1 LLKGIKFQLN
11 PNQEK
16 TTLFQKHVGCCRKV
30 YNHFLNENIEYYQLY
45 KSFYPMYG
53 FMKEIPDLKIQ
64 FPYLR
69 EIDSQ
74 ALQSVIFDQKQAF
87 QNFFKHGRGFPKF
100 KSKHKDRSSFRVIN
114 TNDSIRFRGNQIK
127 LSKIGFVNISRAS
140 KQLKRLPPEYK
151 IKSATVSKD
160 SDQHWYVSVL
170 IECENQTHLPKLNNI
185 VGIDLGI
192 KNNYQTCYLND
203 ELEFQTID
211 NPKAYEKEF
220 LKLQRLQRQLSRK
233 TKGSMNREKAK
244 KKLAKK
250 HFRIKSIRSDFNHQL
265 SKFLITNFQMIV
277 IEDLDLNQMKEN
289 RLGRKI
295 SDLAFYQFRTFLDY
309 KSKWYGRDLVVA
321 DKWFASTKICA
332 ECGFKNTSL
341 TLSDRDYTC
350 PSCNTHLDRDENASK
365 NLYQLGA
372 HLWNTGEILD
382 SDGYT
387 WLFQ

>member
-1 LLKGIKFQLN
+1 MLITEL
-11 PNQEK
+11 
-16 TTLFQKHVGCCRKV
+16 
-30 YNHFLNENIEYYQLY
+30 
-45 KSFYPMYG
+45 
-53 FMKEIPDLKIQ
+53 PDLKVSK
-64 FPYLR
+64 PWLR
-69 EIDSQ
+69 EVDSTC
-74 ALQSVIFDQKQAF
+74 LQQILKDQKQAF

-100 KSKHKDRSSFRVIN
+100 KSKHKDRQSFRVTN
-114 TNDSIRFRGNQIK
+114 TNDTIRFRGNQIR

-170 IECENQTHLPKLNNI
+170 IECENQVHLSKLNNI

-203 ELEFQTID
+203 ELEFQTVN

-244 KKLAKK
+244 RKLAKK

-289 RLGRKI
+289 RLGRKV

-387 WLFQ
+387 RLFQ

>member
-1 LLKGIKFQLN
+1 
-11 PNQEK
+11 
-16 TTLFQKHVGCCRKV
+16 
-30 YNHFLNENIEYYQLY
+30 
-45 KSFYPMYG
+45 MYG
-53 FMKEIPDLKIQ
+53 FMKEIPDLKTQ

-74 ALQSVIFDQKQAF
+74 ALQSVVFDQKQAF

-100 KSKHKDRSSFRVIN
+100 KSKHKDRQSFRVTN

-170 IECENQTHLPKLNNI
+170 IECENQAHLPKLNNI

-233 TKGSMNREKAK
+233 TKGSINREKAK
-244 KKLAKK
+244 QKVAKK

-289 RLGRKI
+289 RLGRKV

-365 NLYQLGA
+365 NLYQLGV

-387 WLFQ
+387 GLFQ